1 MQLNVLMRS
10 ASGMAGD
17 QCIVSNDMC
26 GLRGGRELQT
36 TRVANQASAGRNRM
50 GDWTGE
56 GPAMVRAY
64 CSGPTS
70 MSLRGTMVPKQSGRG
85 LRLPHPFSGAR
96 NDNDKVEPN
105 EIAAPRLVGAG
116 NDKGAWW
123 WPKEAAAKSW
133 RRDLDLQVSS
143 LVSGLN
149 RQHDYSYPRGTLH
162 RESTGRSW
170 AANNTSNVYEVE

>member
-36 TRVANQASAGRNRM
+36 TRVANQAGAGRSCT

-56 GPAMVRAY
+56 VPAKMD
-64 CSGPTS
+64 
-70 MSLRGTMVPKQSGRG
+70 
-85 LRLPHPFSGAR
+85 FR
-96 NDNDKVEPN
+96 NG
-105 EIAAPRLVGAG
+105 GAG

-123 WPKEAAAKSW
+123 WHKEAAMKSW
-133 RRDLDLQVSS
+133 RRDLSLQVSS

-149 RQHDYSYPRGTLH
+149 TQYDYSYPRGTLH
-162 RESTGRSW
+162 RGSTGRSW
-170 AANNTSNVYEVE
+170 AVNNTSNVYEVE